1 MRKKEIK
8 PDMDLEKVV
17 EELEAELPRSS
28 RVAYYLYD
36 LARDVTRFA
45 NEVMELREVEA
56 LELARLVRRALAA
69 YMAVHA
75 ETEAGA
81 REILAN
87 PHRLKG
93 EVCP

>member
-1 MRKKEIK
+1 MREKAKIK
-8 PDMDLEKVV
+8 LDNLEKVV

-36 LARDVTRFA
+36 LSRDMVRFA
-45 NEVMELREVEA
+45 NEVMDLREVDA
-56 LELARLVRRALAA
+56 SELARLVRRALAA
-69 YMAVHA
+69 YLAVHA